1 MMPPPLPASLS
12 ERLKS
17 TIDPM
22 TGNCKHHPSI
32 QLCQLVANG
41 TRWSIKRKVCIKC
54 GSRTPVGG
62 FDRRKPGRA
71 VTNPGRPAPGKL
83 NPKERAEADRKE
95 KEEAFGTLRERE
107 ARRLQKEMEAA
118 VAVESAANSF
128 DGPPSEVVAVL
139 SSSDDSRTRS
149 SDEDRFNVRQRSASR
164 LRDNYRSRDSKGRD
178 KEQRQGRQN
187 RSPSRPRER
196 QNRSPSR
203 PRERSNRSPSH
214 PRERQG
220 RSASRPRVS
229 QRHREYDHVKSRSSR
244 VDPTTEILA
253 LLGTRSISDDEPEF
267 DERRV
272 RSASRPRDRNMRR
285 DNDVDQQTRQQRHSS
300 RPRERIEY
308 APSRGKEKSFRSKSS
323 SRGRTDPPP
332 LDYYE
337 DYLVR
342 TDRMAPKA

>member
-1 MMPPPLPASLS
+1 MVPPLPASLS

-62 FDRRKPGRA
+62 FDRRKPGKA

-83 NPKERAEADRKE
+83 NPKERAEAERKE
-95 KEEAFGTLRERE
+95 REEAFGTLRERE

-118 VAVESAANSF
+118 TESAANSF
-128 DGPPSEVVAVL
+128 DGPPSEVVALL

-149 SDEDRFNVRQRSASR
+149 SDEDRFNIRQRSASR

-196 QNRSPSR
+196 ANRSPSR
-203 PRERSNRSPSH
+203 TRDSH
-214 PRERQG
+214 
-220 RSASRPRVS
+220 
-229 QRHREYDHVKSRSSR
+229 RHQL
-244 VDPTTEILA
+244 LA
-253 LLGTRSISDDEPEF
+253 LLGNSVSDDEPEF
-267 DERRV
+267 DERRI

-285 DNDVDQQTRQQRHSS
+285 DDDVDWRTRQQRSSS
-300 RPRERIEY
+300 RPRERIENV
-308 APSRGKEKSFRSKSS
+308 PSRGKEKSFRSKSS
-323 SRGRTDPPP
+323 SRGRIVPPP

-342 TDRMAPKA
+342 NDRMAQVA

>member
-1 MMPPPLPASLS
+1 MPPPLPASLS

-62 FDRRKPGRA
+62 LDRRKPGRA

-95 KEEAFGTLRERE
+95 KEEACGTLRERE
-107 ARRLQKEMEAA
+107 ARRLQKEMDAA
-118 VAVESAANSF
+118 AESTSSY
-128 DGPPSEVVAVL
+128 GPPSEVVALL

-196 QNRSPSR
+196 QNRQ
-203 PRERSNRSPSH
+203 NRSPSR

-220 RSASRPRVS
+220 RSASRPRDS
-229 QRHREYDHVKSRSSR
+229 LRHREYDHVKSRSSR
-244 VDPTTEILA
+244 VDSTAEILA

-285 DNDVDQQTRQQRHSS
+285 DDNDRQTRQQRHSS
-300 RPRERIEY
+300 RPRERIES
-308 APSRGKEKSFRSKSS
+308 APSRGKAKSFRSQSS
-323 SRGRTDPPP
+323 YRGRIVPPP

-342 TDRMAPKA
+342 TDRMAQVA

>member
-118 VAVESAANSF
+118 TESTSF
-128 DGPPSEVVAVL
+128 DGPPSEVVALL

-196 QNRSPSR
+196 QNRQ
-203 PRERSNRSPSH
+203 NRSPSR

-220 RSASRPRVS
+220 RSASRPRDS
-229 QRHREYDHVKSRSSR
+229 LRHREYDHVKSRSSR
-244 VDPTTEILA
+244 VDSTAEILA

-285 DNDVDQQTRQQRHSS
+285 DDDVDRQMRQQRHSS
-300 RPRERIEY
+300 RPRERIES

-323 SRGRTDPPP
+323 SRGRIVPPP

-337 DYLVR
+337 EYLVR
-342 TDRMAPKA
+342 TDRMAQVA